1 MKCLQTT
8 TDFENPFLEYLK
20 VTEKVEEPSLLRLDW
35 IGAIREGTVSR
46 DRDQKSR
53 RALIFHIIL
62 AQSVKAQSHGS
73 R

>member
-8 TDFENPFLEYLK
+8 TDFENPFPEYLK

-46 DRDQKSR
+46 IEIKKVEEPLLFRLHWR
-53 RALIFHIIL
+53 NP
-62 AQSVKAQSHGS
+62 
-73 R
+73 